1 MKFSTNLKGAM
12 IHARRWIPS
21 NTKKRISSIRSSIP
35 KASKT
40 LFGKRS
46 KRAKRT
52 IAYKLSTAN
61 ITSLCNFR
69 KLSIFLFALVWYRC
83 LAARLFEIFHHFG
96 YLKSKY
102 PESIANPFPPL
113 LWRLE
118 PEEHRRIT
126 IKIYFCTHY
135 YTREA
140 PQLSCFV
147 RSIIFRCLKNG
158 WHEWIHFLRTW
169 NENSKLYKK
178 KNRLFEIHR
187 QKFFT
192 FNQVYENEKLCL
204 TISKNRWKRFIP
216 FTVAQDRDGFKL
228 ILSREWKAPSTPLY
242 YTSLSQLYT
251 SRKYFTGKKP
261 CLIKITLEEAISL
274 DTRGNA

>member
-1 MKFSTNLKGAM
+1 MSRSEALWN
-12 IHARRWIPS
+12 
-21 NTKKRISSIRSSIP
+21 ISSLRIFKEQVSRKYREPVLSFDVSNRRSIDV
-35 KASKT
+35 T
-40 LFGKRS
+40 
-46 KRAKRT
+46 
-52 IAYKLSTAN
+52 
-61 ITSLCNFR
+61 
-69 KLSIFLFALVWYRC
+69 
-83 LAARLFEIFHHFG
+83 
-96 YLKSKY
+96 
-102 PESIANPFPPL
+102 
-113 LWRLE
+113 
-118 PEEHRRIT
+118 IT

-147 RSIIFRCLKNG
+147 RSIIFRCLKND

-169 NENSKLYKK
+169 NENSKLWTKK
-178 KNRLFEIHR
+178 GIVYSRSTDK
-187 QKFFT
+187 KFYT
-192 FNQVYENEKLCL
+192 FNEVYENEKLCL
-204 TISKNRWKRFIP
+204 IISKNRWKRFIP